1 MFISSSQTASTCT
14 LFTDWFAVF
23 DLYEMEK
30 FLGYYSQDGLE
41 WNYCDNLP
49 GETYFARKVKDDGT
63 VIPFEPGVFNP
74 LIDSADLIFKRGEVI
89 GVQRYTPTNDTCA
102 EDPSRNY
109 TFIENILCDENIQ
122 GQGNASIVNVDQSDP
137 CAPTVS
143 VAHAS
148 GCPIITA
155 SHMFIYLADS
165 EWKVVILQLFIGT
178 FLAL

>member
-1 MFISSSQTASTCT
+1 M
-14 LFTDWFAVF
+14 F

-122 GQGNASIVNVDQSDP
+122 GQGNASIVNVD
-137 CAPTVS
+137 
-143 VAHAS
+143 
-148 GCPIITA
+148 
-155 SHMFIYLADS
+155 
-165 EWKVVILQLFIGT
+165 
-178 FLAL
+178 